1 LCVLCAKQR
10 PFETGESVRTPP
22 EARSVVFVHCVK
34 TCNDLRETLLSGCRF
49 STSIRCAYAGNT
61 LPPNQ
66 QDPRMESLKI
76 AIWQPAAARRK
87 FQLDASLDALG
98 RDHVVWLN
106 PKEESDPTLVEI
118 TPVLGEVDA
127 IVAGWGCGP
136 LPAALY
142 AAAPHLRLAA
152 LIGSSVKPLSPQSA
166 WARGITITNTARA
179 IAEGVAEYVLGA
191 MLLWLHKY
199 DHYDWRMKRGE
210 AWAVVKNAYR
220 QRNLCDLTIGLVG
233 CGLVGGI
240 LGTHLR
246 ALGAEVAA
254 FDPYVPEEVLVERG
268 IKCVASLEGLMRC
281 SDIVSIH
288 AGATSETNRMI
299 GARELAWMQNGT
311 LLVNSA
317 RGAVLDEGAL
327 LHELRRGRIDAFLDV
342 FQEEPLPESH
352 PFRSLPNVHLAP
364 HAASSSN
371 LTVLR
376 RAGEQTCANLRRL
389 ASGEPLE
396 DVVTP
401 EMFERMT

>member
-1 LCVLCAKQR
+1 MDR
-10 PFETGESVRTPP
+10 
-22 EARSVVFVHCVK
+22 
-34 TCNDLRETLLSGCRF
+34 
-49 STSIRCAYAGNT
+49 
-61 LPPNQ
+61 
-66 QDPRMESLKI
+66 LKI

-87 FQLDASLDALG
+87 FQLDASLDALR

-106 PKEESDPTLVEI
+106 PKEENDPTVAEI
-118 TPVLGEVDA
+118 TPVLGEIDA

-136 LPAALY
+136 VPPALY

-152 LIGSSVKPLSPQSA
+152 LIGSSIKPISPQSA
-166 WARGITITNTARA
+166 WAHGITITNTARA

-199 DHYDWRMKRGE
+199 DHYDRRMKRGE
-210 AWAVVKNAYR
+210 AWSDVKNAYR
-220 QRNLCDLTIGLVG
+220 QRSLCDLKVGLVG

-240 LGTHLR
+240 LGVHLR
-246 ALGAEVAA
+246 ALGAEVAV
-254 FDPYVPEEVLVERG
+254 FDPYVSAGVLVERG
-268 IKCVASLEGLMRC
+268 FEHVASLEGLMRR
-281 SDIVSIH
+281 SDIVSLH
-288 AGATSETNRMI
+288 AGATPETHRMI
-299 GARELAWMQNGT
+299 GARELAWMRDGT

-327 LHELRRGRIDAFLDV
+327 LQELRRGRIDAFLDV
-342 FQEEPLPESH
+342 FEEEPLAESH

-364 HAASSSN
+364 HAAASSN

-401 EMFERMT
+401 EMFDRMT